1 MNIQDPVS
9 DMLTRIRNAA
19 QRYKSVGSFNNYES
33 PTVSIPHSKLKESI
47 LSTMKEEGYITDY
60 KIEPFSKDGK
70 KAEGLFNLIVTLK
83 FYNGEHVISHMKA
96 VSKPSLRVYKSRK
109 DLPYFK
115 AGMGTVIVSTSKG
128 VMTAKKA
135 RRLDSGYG
143 GEVLVEIF

>member
-1 MNIQDPVS
+1 MNIQDPIS

-19 QRYKSVGSFNNYES
+19 SRFKTAALTQTPPSV
-33 PTVSIPHSKLKESI
+33 TIPHSKLKENI
-47 LSTMKEEGYITDY
+47 LSTMKEEGYILDY
-60 KIEPFSKDGK
+60 RTVPVMRNNEKVNGH
-70 KAEGLFNLIVTLK
+70 FNLLVDLK
-83 FYNGEHVISHMKA
+83 FHNGEHVISHMKA
-96 VSKPSLRVYKSRK
+96 VSKPSLRVYKSRR

-135 RRLDSGYG
+135 RRLDNGYG